1 MLRGS
6 ANGSGVEVDIQGING
21 NVDAAALG
29 IEFGVSL
36 MRFAEAIVS
45 RETQSLKTSRNNL
58 LDIAG
63 PKVVVEAAAVAA
75 NFQRMVRIADSI
87 GIPIDEI
94 SSEAGTKV
102 REELDLAKFASARH
116 TSDYYK
122 DSLIK

>member
-45 RETQSLKTSRNNL
+45 RDTQSLKTSRKNL

-94 SSEAGTKV
+94 SSEAGNKV
-102 REELDLAKFASARH
+102 REELDLAKFTSAKH
-116 TSDYYK
+116 TSDHYIGGLTK
-122 DSLIK
+122 